1 LGWKWISCNLSIIEI
16 QQPEV
21 PQPPEVVPLVA
32 LTDDHQEIPHLP
44 IFPPLIDEEIGLDQ
58 LIGDDEMQL
67 LDNIEEVQP
76 LVQELAND
84 EHLVEQ

>member
-1 LGWKWISCNLSIIEI
+1 M
-16 QQPEV
+16 
-21 PQPPEVVPLVA
+21 
-32 LTDDHQEIPHLP
+32 DDHQEIPHLP